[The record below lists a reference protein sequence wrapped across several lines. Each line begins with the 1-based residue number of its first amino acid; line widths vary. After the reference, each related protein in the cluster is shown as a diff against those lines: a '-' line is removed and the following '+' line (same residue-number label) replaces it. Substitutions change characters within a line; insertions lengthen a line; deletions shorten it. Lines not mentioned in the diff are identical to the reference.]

1 MNDAD
6 EWARLQDAWGADAP
20 VAPLT
25 PDVTAMIARAR
36 RQRRLIVLTILG
48 EWMLAAVGAGM
59 LIRDWPRATANG
71 FMLLWWVYFLLFMVA
86 VMISYTWTRL
96 QALREPPG
104 NSLRDWLG
112 LRRRRA
118 LLSLRLVR
126 LTRWSTIPMLP
137 APFLTLY
144 TGRDAWSAAWT
155 SAAVGLLLAGGWLWA
170 WDKARRMK
178 AELAEVD
185 ALAREWLDEP
195 QDESQD
201 GTTTA

>member
-20 VAPLT
+20 AAPPM

-36 RQRRLIVLTILG
+36 RQRHLILWTIAG
-48 EWMLAAVGAGM
+48 EWALALVAVVMLV
-59 LIRDWPRATANG
+59 RDWPRATANG
-71 FMLLWWVYFLLFMVA
+71 YMLLWWVYFLLFMVV
-86 VMISYTWTRL
+86 VMISFTWTRL
-96 QALREPPG
+96 AALREPAG
-104 NSLRDWLG
+104 ASLRDWLG

-126 LTRWSTIPMLP
+126 LTRWTTFPMLP
-137 APFLTLY
+137 APFITLF
-144 TGRDAWSAAWT
+144 TARDAWSATWST
-155 SAAVGLLLAGGWLWA
+155 AVVTMLLAGGLLWA
-170 WDKARRMK
+170 RDKARRMK

-195 QDESQD
+195 QEGTQD
-201 GTTTA
+201 RTTTA